1 MVEPKKKNLVSQ
13 AEVDELLNIHDL
25 IEGKRESQRSLID
38 EIKEA
43 ILDSGKLTVEEWRS
57 LRDRIREIET
67 LIPHMDLIIKL
78 KEAQERRVKI
88 LKNNT

>member
-1 MVEPKKKNLVSQ
+1 MVEKAKNLVSQ
-13 AEVDELLNIHDL
+13 SEVDELLNIHDL
-25 IEGKRESQRSLID
+25 IEGKRETQRSLID

-57 LRDRIREIET
+57 LRDRISEIES

-88 LKNNT
+88 LKNK

>member
-1 MVEPKKKNLVSQ
+1 MSEKNLVSQ
-13 AEVDELLNIHDL
+13 AEMDELLNIHDL

-43 ILDSGKLTVEEWRS
+43 ILDSGRLKLEEWRS
-57 LRDRIREIET
+57 LRERIREIES

-88 LKNNT
+88 LGH